1 MFKETLKYVKDIVTA
16 INIKTVEANKA
27 NVDLEPVTLT
37 WKSKVHIL
45 FFIILCA
52 SSLPSLWS
60 YYCRKN

>member
-45 FFIILCA
+45 F
-52 SSLPSLWS
+52 S
-60 YYCRKN
+60 